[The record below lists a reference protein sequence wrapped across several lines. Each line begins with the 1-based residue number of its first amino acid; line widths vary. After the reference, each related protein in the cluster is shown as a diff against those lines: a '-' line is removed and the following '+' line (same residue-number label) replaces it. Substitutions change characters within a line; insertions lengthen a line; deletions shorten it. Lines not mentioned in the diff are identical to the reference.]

1 MIKTK
6 ILNVLAKHPK
16 VVTLGVSLGI
26 AAIITAG
33 IAVAADLS
41 HFGQLAYA
49 GGGFW
54 GSQTGST
61 CSTCGGGYWG
71 SIVG

>member
-6 ILNVLAKHPK
+6 ILNVLVSHPK
-16 VVTLGVSLGI
+16 VVTLGVNLGI
-26 AAIITAG
+26 AAIVTVG

-41 HFGQLAYA
+41 HFGTQLVHA

-54 GSQTGST
+54 GSQTDPGT
-61 CSTCGGGYWG
+61 CEACGGGFWG
-71 SIVG
+71 S